1 MNTLKKI
8 LGIVWMLLGPVAMTF
23 LFLQAIDKVG
33 LTHTEIE
40 RTNTILQWGII
51 LFIFLP
57 ISLGLMIF
65 GFYAW
70 KGEYDQLP
78 ESSKEL

>member
-1 MNTLKKI
+1 MNSIKKF
-8 LGIVWMLLGPVAMTF
+8 LGLIWMALGPVAMIF
-23 LFLQAIDKVG
+23 LFIQAMEKVG
-33 LTHTEIE
+33 LTHTDIE

-57 ISLGLMIF
+57 ISIGLMIF

-70 KGEYDQLP
+70 KGEYEKLP
-78 ESSKEL
+78 ESSEEV

>member
-1 MNTLKKI
+1 MNTLKKFLGLVWMI
-8 LGIVWMLLGPVAMTF
+8 LGPIAMIF
-23 LFLQAIDKVG
+23 LFIQAIDKVG
-33 LTHTEIE
+33 LTHTDIE

-51 LFIFLP
+51 LFIFFP

-70 KGEYDQLP
+70 KGEYDKLP
-78 ESSKEL
+78 ENSVEI

>member
-1 MNTLKKI
+1 MNSIKKF
-8 LGIVWMLLGPVAMTF
+8 LGLVWMVLGPIAMTF
-23 LFLQAIDKVG
+23 LFIQAIDKVG

-40 RTNTILQWGII
+40 RTNTILQWTII
-51 LFIFLP
+51 LSIFFP

-70 KGEYDQLP
+70 KGEYERLP
-78 ESSKEL
+78 EDSTEI

>member
-1 MNTLKKI
+1 MNLIKKF
-8 LGIVWMLLGPVAMTF
+8 LGLVWMALGPVAMIF
-23 LFLQAIDKVG
+23 LFMQAIEKVG
-33 LTHTEIE
+33 LTHTDIE

-57 ISLGLMIF
+57 ISIGLMIF

-70 KGEYDQLP
+70 KGEYRKMP
-78 ESSKEL
+78 ESSVDV

>member
-1 MNTLKKI
+1 MNALKKF
-8 LGIVWMLLGPVAMTF
+8 LGLVWMVLGPVAMTF
-23 LFLQAIDKVG
+23 LFIQAIEKVG
-33 LTHTEIE
+33 LTHTDIE

-51 LFIFLP
+51 LFIFMP

-70 KGEYDQLP
+70 KGEYDHLL
-78 ESSKEL
+78 ESSKEI

>member
-1 MNTLKKI
+1 MNTLKKF
-8 LGIVWMLLGPVAMTF
+8 LGLVWMVLGPIAMVF
-23 LFLQAIDKVG
+23 LFIQAVDKVG
-33 LTHTEIE
+33 LAHSDIE

-51 LFIFLP
+51 LFIFFP

-70 KGEYDQLP
+70 KGEYETG
-78 ESSKEL
+78 ESSENI

>member
-1 MNTLKKI
+1 
-8 LGIVWMLLGPVAMTF
+8 MLLGPLAMTF
-23 LFLQAIDKVG
+23 LFIQAIEKVG

-40 RTNTILQWGII
+40 RTNTILQWAII

-78 ESSKEL
+78 ETSEEI

>member
-1 MNTLKKI
+1 MNKLKKI
-8 LGIVWMLLGPVAMTF
+8 LGIVWMILGPLAMTF
-23 LFLQAIDKVG
+23 LFIQAVEKIG
-33 LTHTEIE
+33 LTHTPIE

-51 LFIFLP
+51 LFIFAP

-70 KGEYDQLP
+70 RGEYEKLP
-78 ESSKEL
+78 ESSKEI

>member
-1 MNTLKKI
+1 MNALKKI
-8 LGIVWMLLGPVAMTF
+8 LGLVWMVLGPVAMTF
-23 LFLQAIDKVG
+23 LFIQAIEKVG
-33 LTHTEIE
+33 LTHTDIE

-51 LFIFLP
+51 LFIFMP

-70 KGEYDQLP
+70 KGEYDHLP
-78 ESSKEL
+78 ESSKEI

>member
-1 MNTLKKI
+1 MNTIKKF
-8 LGIVWMLLGPVAMTF
+8 LGLGWMVLGPIAMTF
-23 LFLQAIDKVG
+23 LFIQAIDKVG
-33 LTHTEIE
+33 LAHSDIE
-40 RTNTILQWGII
+40 KTNTILQWGII
-51 LFIFLP
+51 LFIFFP

-78 ESSKEL
+78 ENSAEI

>member
-1 MNTLKKI
+1 MNALKKI
-8 LGIVWMLLGPVAMTF
+8 LGIVWMALGPLAMAF
-23 LFLQAIDKVG
+23 LFMQAIDKVG
-33 LTHTEIE
+33 LAHSDIE

-57 ISLGLMIF
+57 ISIGLMIF

-70 KGEYDQLP
+70 KGEYEQLENP
-78 ESSKEL
+78 D

>member
-1 MNTLKKI
+1 MNTLKKF
-8 LGIVWMLLGPVAMTF
+8 LGLFWMVLGPLTMTF
-23 LFLQAIDKVG
+23 LFIQAIDKVG
-33 LTHTEIE
+33 LTHTDID
-40 RTNTILQWGII
+40 RTNTILQWAII

-70 KGEYDQLP
+70 KGEYEHLP
-78 ESSKEL
+78 ESSEEL

>member
-1 MNTLKKI
+1 M
-8 LGIVWMLLGPVAMTF
+8 VLGPLTMTF
-23 LFLQAIDKVG
+23 LFIQAIDKVG
-33 LTHTEIE
+33 LTHSDIE
-40 RTNTILQWGII
+40 RTNTILQWAII

-70 KGEYDQLP
+70 KGEYDRLP
-78 ESSKEL
+78 ESSGEL

>member
-1 MNTLKKI
+1 MNTVKKF
-8 LGIVWMLLGPVAMTF
+8 LGLAWMVLGPIAMVF
-23 LFLQAIDKVG
+23 LFIQAVDKVG
-33 LTHTEIE
+33 LAHSDIE

-51 LFIFLP
+51 LFIFFP

-70 KGEYDQLP
+70 KGEYETV
-78 ESSKEL
+78 ESSEKI

>member
-1 MNTLKKI
+1 MI
-8 LGIVWMLLGPVAMTF
+8 LGPLTMTF
-23 LFLQAIDKVG
+23 LFIQAIDKVG
-33 LTHTEIE
+33 LTHTDIE
-40 RTNTILQWGII
+40 RTNTILQWAII

-70 KGEYDQLP
+70 KGEYDHLP
-78 ESSKEL
+78 ERSEEL

>member
-8 LGIVWMLLGPVAMTF
+8 LGLVWMVLGPLTMTF
-23 LFLQAIDKVG
+23 LFIQAIEKVG
-33 LTHTEIE
+33 LTHTDIE
-40 RTNTILQWGII
+40 RTNTILQWAII

-70 KGEYDQLP
+70 KGEYDYLP
-78 ESSKEL
+78 ESSEEL